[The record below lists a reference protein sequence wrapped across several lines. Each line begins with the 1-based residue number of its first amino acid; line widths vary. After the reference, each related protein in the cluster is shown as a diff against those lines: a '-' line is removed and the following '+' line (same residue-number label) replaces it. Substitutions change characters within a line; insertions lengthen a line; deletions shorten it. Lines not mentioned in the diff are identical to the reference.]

1 MMRREYEIVIADTS
15 CFILLDNIDELQIL
29 KSLFGYVV
37 TTSIIALEFGSQLPE
52 WIEIRTVKNILFQ
65 STLDIDPGEA
75 SAIALAIESE
85 PSLLILDDAK
95 GRKVARKLN
104 LNFTGTLG
112 IFLKAKSS
120 GIIPAIRPMLD
131 KIQRTNFRYSQA
143 VFKEILSLA
152 GE

>member
-1 MMRREYEIVIADTS
+1 MQGEYEIVIADTS

-29 KSLFGYVV
+29 KLLFGHVI
-37 TTSIIALEFGSQLPE
+37 TTSIIAEEFGSSLPE
-52 WIEIRTVKNILFQ
+52 WIEIRTVKDILFQ
-65 STLDIDPGEA
+65 SSLDIDPGEA

-85 PSLLILDDAK
+85 PSLLVLNDAK

-112 IFLKAKSS
+112 IFLKAKKS
-120 GIIPAIRPMLD
+120 GIIPAIRPILD
-131 KIQRTNFRYSQA
+131 KIQMTNFRYSQA
-143 VFKEILSLA
+143 VFIEILSLA